1 MPFGMTEAKRNMFGG
16 TINMKTSL
24 EGVSLI
30 KKFEG
35 CELKAYKCAAGVL
48 TIGYGSTKN
57 VQEGDEISQD
67 HADHL
72 LEVELEEYEGYVKE
86 YVTAPLNED
95 QFSALVAWTYNLGPN
110 NLKASTMLKVLNEGK
125 YDEVPHQM
133 QRWNKANGEI
143 LEGLV
148 RRRKAESL
156 LFQGLEWHEV

>member
-1 MPFGMTEAKRNMFGG
+1 MPFGMTEVKRNISGG

-35 CELKAYKCAAGVL
+35 CELEAYKCAAGVW

-57 VQEGDEISQD
+57 VQEGDVISQS

-72 LEVELEEYEGYVKE
+72 LEVELEEYEGYINDL
-86 YVTAPLNED
+86 VTAPLNED
-95 QFSALVAWTYNLGPN
+95 QFSALVAWVYNLGPN
-110 NLKASTMLKVLNEGK
+110 NLKSSTMLKVLNEGK